1 MDRVEI
7 LEAARHLITEDRHHD
22 HGDAHD
28 TFHKIA
34 VLWESYLDV
43 PITVGDV
50 ALMMVL
56 LKVARSQQ
64 NSKNFDNHVDIAGYA
79 ALAAELQGEVVA

>member
-7 LEAARHLITEDRHHD
+7 LDAARHLISEDRHRD

-28 TFHKIA
+28 TFRKIA
-34 VLWESYLDV
+34 TLWESYLDV
-43 PITVGDV
+43 PITVSDV
-50 ALMMVL
+50 GLMMVL
-56 LKVARSQQ
+56 LKVARAQQ

-79 ALAAELQGEVVA
+79 ALAAELHSEVVE